1 MSIRFDGKV
10 ALITGAGAG
19 AGAGLGRAHALALGR
34 LGAKVVVND
43 LSLASAESVVA
54 EIVAA
59 GGKALA
65 LAADVS
71 NPDQVFA
78 MVDRVVAEWSTVHIL
93 VNNAGLLR
101 DKTFAKMD
109 LSDFRKVVDVHLLG
123 SAYCTKAVWELMRA
137 QNYGRIVMTTSG
149 SGIYGNFGQA
159 NYGAAKAGVVGL
171 MNVLAIEGKKND
183 IRVNSLAPTA
193 ATEMTAG
200 LLPQTMLDLL
210 VPDTVSPGLLYLV
223 SDNAPTQTILGAGG
237 GCFAVARMV
246 EGQGVFLRGA
256 ALTVDGVA
264 DHFEGI
270 SDLTH
275 GQPLGSAADQTGKYV
290 NMAQGAT
297 VASGS

>member
-10 ALITGAGAG
+10 ALITGAG

>member
-1 MSIRFDGKV
+1 MSIRFDDKV
-10 ALITGAGAG
+10 ALITG

-43 LSLASAESVVA
+43 LSLAPAESVAA
-54 EIVAA
+54 EIAAA
-59 GGKALA
+59 GGRALA

-78 MVDRVVAEWSTVHIL
+78 MVDQVVAKWSTVHIL

-171 MNVLAIEGKKND
+171 MNVLAMEGKKSD

-193 ATEMTAG
+193 ATDMTAG

-246 EGQGVFLRGA
+246 EGPGVFLSGA

-264 DHFEGI
+264 EHFEGI
-270 SDLTH
+270 SDLTK
-275 GQPLGSAADQTGKYV
+275 GQALGSAADQTGKYV
-290 NMAQGAT
+290 NMAQGAPI
-297 VASGS
+297 ASGN

>member
-1 MSIRFDGKV
+1 MSIRFDDKV
-10 ALITGAGAG
+10 ALITG

-43 LSLASAESVVA
+43 LSLASAENVAA
-54 EIVAA
+54 EIAAA
-59 GGKALA
+59 GGRALA

-71 NPDQVFA
+71 DPDQVFA
-78 MVDRVVAEWSTVHIL
+78 MVDQVVAKWSTVHIL

-137 QNYGRIVMTTSG
+137 QNYGRVVMTTSG

-193 ATEMTAG
+193 ATDMTAG

-246 EGQGVFLRGA
+246 EGQGVFLSGS

-264 DHFEGI
+264 EHFEGI
-270 SDLTH
+270 SDLAN
-275 GQPLGSAADQTGKYV
+275 GQALGSAADQTGKYV
-290 NMAQGAT
+290 NMAQGAPI
-297 VASGS
+297 ASGN